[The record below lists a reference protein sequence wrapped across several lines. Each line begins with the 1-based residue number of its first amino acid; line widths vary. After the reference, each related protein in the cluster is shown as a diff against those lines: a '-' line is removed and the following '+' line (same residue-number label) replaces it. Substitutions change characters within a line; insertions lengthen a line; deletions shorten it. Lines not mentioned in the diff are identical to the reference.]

1 MSRVNRIERVSRVN
15 RVERVSRVNRVE
27 IFFCV
32 LFTWACIVVIII
44 INGSVIWV
52 VL

>member
-1 MSRVNRIERVSRVN
+1 MGR
-15 RVERVSRVNRVE
+15 RVNRVE
-27 IFFCV
+27 IFFV